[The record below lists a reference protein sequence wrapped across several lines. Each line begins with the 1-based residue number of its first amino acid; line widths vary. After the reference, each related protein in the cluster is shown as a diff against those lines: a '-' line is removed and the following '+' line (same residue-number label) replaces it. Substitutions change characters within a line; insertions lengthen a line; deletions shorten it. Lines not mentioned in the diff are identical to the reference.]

1 MIYPIYGQGVLLESF
16 CRRAAVK
23 GCTYVSI
30 MSILKFSTAN
40 YITYVLF
47 SVFFVSVSSFFF
59 FFWGGGGGVGR
70 SESLR
75 YSVQTLTFIMGYI
88 FSKSLS

>member
-40 YITYVLF
+40 YITYILF
-47 SVFFVSVSSFFF
+47 SVFFVFFF
-59 FFWGGGGGVGR
+59 FFGVGWGGL
-70 SESLR
+70 SL
-75 YSVQTLTFIMGYI
+75 
-88 FSKSLS
+88 